1 MRLKTG
7 LAIGS
12 FVLFMVMILGFVQYV
27 RSLGITVRPPE
38 HRTNLS
44 MEVSDINN
52 IVVDANVL
60 LRGVPVGK
68 VTGVDT
74 TTANAIVHFYVDDA
88 HRIPID
94 STVRLDNLSALGE
107 SYIELEPRSTGG
119 PVMRDGQR
127 IAPHDV
133 KQPPSI
139 SELGT
144 SVVRVLNELDP
155 DQLSRVIDEAD
166 AGLPDPHVVLPNLS
180 HASLVLRNTTA
191 DFHGTG
197 QRLLGNMQTLLRNA
211 GFVGPA
217 LAATAP
223 PLKDIGP
230 AISITWNDVWTAG
243 LFLLPTDTLT
253 FSALLTR
260 LQRFLDDRGGDLKI
274 LGVATSGNMKLI
286 ANALRN
292 FDSTQVMK
300 NLQATVPADGPIDIH
315 VAVPAG

>member
-7 LAIGS
+7 VAMGS
-12 FVLFMVMILGFVQYV
+12 FVVFMVMILGFVLYV

-38 HRTNLS
+38 NRTNLS
-44 MEVSDINN
+44 MEVPDINN
-52 IVVDANVL
+52 IVVDSNVL
-60 LRGVPVGK
+60 LRGVPIGK
-68 VTGVDT
+68 VTGIDA
-74 TTANAIVHFYVDDA
+74 TTASATIHFYVDGA
-88 HRIPID
+88 HTIPVD

-107 SYIELEPRSTGG
+107 SYIELEPRRSGG
-119 PVMRDGQR
+119 PFMLEGQR

-191 DFHGTG
+191 DFQGTG

-217 LAATAP
+217 LAASAP
-223 PLKDIGP
+223 PIKDLGP
-230 AISITWNDVWTAG
+230 AISLPWNDVWMAG

-260 LQRFLDDRGGDLKI
+260 LQKFLDDRGGDLKVF
-274 LGVATSGNMKLI
+274 GVATSENMKLI

-292 FDSTQVMK
+292 IDSTQIMR
-300 NLQATVPADGPIDIH
+300 NLQATVPPDGPIDLH